1 MEKLIE
7 TQHLYKSYARHI
19 TSDADYVLRDI
30 SLQIYK
36 GESVG
41 LVGESGCGKTTLGKC
56 LLRLESISK
65 GELFFHGEAI
75 TKLAHKNMLPY
86 RQRMQM
92 VFQSSY
98 DSFDPYYDVR
108 QILTEPLLH
117 CKNGSHGDSE
127 KMLVEVLEQVGL
139 GESYLSRYPN
149 ELSGGQCQRIGIA
162 RALITKPEFVV
173 CDEAVSSLDYGVRNK
188 ILDLL
193 RELKTTYALTY
204 LFISHDMSATRKV
217 CDRVIVMY
225 LGTIVEITS
234 NFEQESVRHPYT
246 KALLAATLRPDPHER
261 KIPEIP
267 LKKSEDFSAP
277 LCGCV
282 LQNRCPYAEE
292 RCRMQKPELRKYENG
307 GYVACHFA

>member
-7 TQHLYKSYARHI
+7 TQHLYKSYAKRI

-65 GELFFHGEAI
+65 GEVFFHGEAI
-75 TKLAHKNMLPY
+75 TNLPSKKLLSY

-117 CKNGSHGDSE
+117 SAPDLRRHPE
-127 KMLVEVLEQVGL
+127 KLLAEVLEQVGL
-139 GESYLSRYPN
+139 DETYLSRHPN

-193 RELKTTYALTY
+193 RELKNTYALTY
-204 LFISHDMSATRKV
+204 LFISHDMSATKKV

-246 KALLAATLRPDPHER
+246 KALLAATLHPDPHER
-261 KIPEIP
+261 KIPAIP
-267 LKKSEDFSAP
+267 LKKSEDISVP

-292 RCRMQKPELRKYENG
+292 QCRKQTPELRKYENG
-307 GYVACHFA
+307 DYVACHFA